1 MDESCT
7 ALGNS
12 FGNYDGAFLILG
24 NMGFALAANSDEQL
38 VTPSGFRGF
47 GFELKIPVFRFKVVG
62 LSAI

>member
-1 MDESCT
+1 MVH
-7 ALGNS
+7 
-12 FGNYDGAFLILG
+12 FLFWEI
-24 NMGFALAANSDEQL
+24 MGFALAAKSDEQL